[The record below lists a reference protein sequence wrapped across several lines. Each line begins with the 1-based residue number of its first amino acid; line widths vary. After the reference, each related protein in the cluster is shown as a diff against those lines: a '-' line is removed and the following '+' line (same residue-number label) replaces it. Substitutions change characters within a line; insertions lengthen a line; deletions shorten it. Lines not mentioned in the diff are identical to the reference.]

1 MQLKRLH
8 TFLLKDYLLS
18 FLATFFVCLFI
29 LLMQSLWRYIDEMVG
44 KGLDLIVMA
53 QFFYYAALTLV
64 PMALPLAILLSSLM
78 SFGGL
83 GERLELIAMKAA
95 GISLFRIMKPYLVV
109 IGFLSIG
116 SFYFSNVVMPDVQLK
131 WTVLLRSIKHKS
143 PDVSI
148 PVGSFY
154 TGIDNYSIYVRSK
167 NHNTRMLYDMMIY
180 DFTGT
185 AGGGSSDNIRIV
197 TADSGMLVS
206 TADKKGFILKLHN
219 GEMFE
224 NMKGS
229 AVQVSKRNI
238 PFRRETFVY
247 RELIMDYDNNLNM
260 VSEESVAGKQT
271 TKNLEQ
277 LTQAVD
283 SLKHESDSLAAAYA
297 YKYVNSLFFGRT
309 IDSGYVK
316 TNLDTI
322 PLENAKNYEA
332 IINRRS
338 LMQLKES
345 YDRAVNNMQVVRNEF
360 DYFGER
366 KYSVVDKQMWKH
378 DIERHRKFTLSFA
391 CIIFFFIG
399 APLGAII
406 RKGGFGLPVVISIL
420 LFIIYYIVDNTGF
433 KMARNGGWPVW
444 VGTWL
449 SSAMLFPLGLF
460 LTYKAA
466 IDATFNMPTASAL
479 GKNIAKFFKKLFSK
493 KKKNIDNQEDII
505 VYNNNEL

>member
-1 MQLKRLH
+1 
-8 TFLLKDYLLS
+8 
-18 FLATFFVCLFI
+18 
-29 LLMQSLWRYIDEMVG
+29 MVG
-44 KGLDLIVMA
+44 KGLELTVMA

-95 GISLFRIMKPYLVV
+95 GISLFRIMKPYIVV
-109 IGFLSIG
+109 IAMLSIG

-131 WTVLLRSIKHKS
+131 WTVLLRSIKQKS

-154 TGIDNYSIYVRSK
+154 TGIENYSIYVRSK
-167 NHNTRMLYDMMIY
+167 NHNTKMLYDMMIY

-185 AGGGSSDNIRIV
+185 TNGGGADNIRIV

-206 TADKKGFILKLHN
+206 TADKKGFLLKLHS

-229 AVQVSKRNI
+229 AVQVSSKNI
-238 PFRRETFVY
+238 PFRRETFSY
-247 RELIMDYDNNLNM
+247 RELRMDYDNSLNM

-277 LTQAVD
+277 LTHAVD
-283 SLKHESDSLAAAYA
+283 SLQRESDSLAASYA
-297 YKYVNSLFFGRT
+297 HKYVNTLFFGRT
-309 IDSGYVK
+309 LDSGYVK
-316 TNLDTI
+316 VDLDTI
-322 PLENAKNYEA
+322 PLEEAKSYTA
-332 IINRRS
+332 MIDRRS
-338 LMQLKES
+338 KIQLKES
-345 YDRAVNNMQVVRNEF
+345 FDRAVNKMQVVRNEL

-366 KYSVVDKQMWKH
+366 KHAAVDKQMWRH

-391 CIIFFFIG
+391 CLIFFFIG

-406 RKGGFGLPVVISIL
+406 RKGGFGLPVVISIV

-433 KMARNGGWPVW
+433 KMSRSGSWPVW
-444 VGTWL
+444 AGTWL
-449 SSAMLFPLGLF
+449 SSGMLFPLGLF

-466 IDATFNMPTASAL
+466 IDATFNMPTFSVL
-479 GKNIAKFFKKLFSK
+479 GKNISKFFKNLFSRK
-493 KKKNIDNQEDII
+493 KKQEQK
-505 VYNNNEL
+505 VNSLSNNEL

>member
-1 MQLKRLH
+1 
-8 TFLLKDYLLS
+8 
-18 FLATFFVCLFI
+18 
-29 LLMQSLWRYIDEMVG
+29 MQSLWRYIDEMVG

-116 SFYFSNVVMPDVQLK
+116 SFYFSNVVMPEVQLK
-131 WTVLLRSIKHKS
+131 WTVLLRSIRHKS

-154 TGIDNYSIYVRSK
+154 TGIDNYSIYVRGK
-167 NHNTRMLYDMMIY
+167 NHDTRMLYDMMIY

-185 AGGGSSDNIRIV
+185 SGGGSSDNIRIV

-206 TADKKGFILKLHN
+206 TADKKGFILKLHS

-224 NMKGS
+224 NMKSS
-229 AVQVSKRNI
+229 AVQVSKKNI
-238 PFRRETFVY
+238 PFRRETFAY
-247 RELIMDYDNNLNM
+247 RELIMDYDNNLTM

-271 TKNLEQ
+271 TKNLEE
-277 LTQAVD
+277 LTASVD
-283 SLKHESDSLAAAYA
+283 SLQRESDSLAAAYS
-297 YKYVNSLFFGRT
+297 YKYVNTLFFGRT
-309 IDSGYVK
+309 LDSGFVK
-316 TNLDTI
+316 ADLDTI
-322 PLENAKNYEA
+322 PLDVQKSYEA
-332 IINRRS
+332 LINRRTF
-338 LMQLKES
+338 MQLKES
-345 YDRAVNNMQVVRNEF
+345 CDRAVNKMQNVRNEL
-360 DYFGER
+360 DYYGER
-366 KYSVVDKQMWKH
+366 KYSSVDKNLWKH

-433 KMARNGGWPVW
+433 KMSRNGSWPVW
-444 VGTWL
+444 FGTWF
-449 SSAMLFPLGLF
+449 SSGMLFPLGLF

-466 IDATFNMPTASAL
+466 IDATFNMPTMGVL
-479 GKNIAKFFKKLFSK
+479 GKNISKFFKTLFSK
-493 KKKNIDNQEDII
+493 KKKQQE
-505 VYNNNEL
+505 VS

>member
-1 MQLKRLH
+1 
-8 TFLLKDYLLS
+8 
-18 FLATFFVCLFI
+18 
-29 LLMQSLWRYIDEMVG
+29 MVG

-64 PMALPLAILLSSLM
+64 PMALPLSILLSSLM

-131 WTVLLRSIKHKS
+131 WTVLLRSIRHKS

-167 NHNTRMLYDMMIY
+167 NHDTRMLYDMMIY

-229 AVQVSKRNI
+229 AVQVSKKNI

-277 LTQAVD
+277 LTQTID
-283 SLKHESDSLAAAYA
+283 SLQKESDSLANAFSH
-297 YKYVNSLFFGRT
+297 KYVNTLFFGRT
-309 IDSGYVK
+309 LDSGYVK
-316 TNLDTI
+316 VNLDTI
-322 PLENAKNYEA
+322 PLEKAKSYEA

-338 LMQLKES
+338 LMQQKES
-345 YDRAVNNMQVVRNEF
+345 FDRAVNKMQVVRNEL
-360 DYFGER
+360 DYHGER
-366 KYSVVDKQMWKH
+366 KYSSVDKMMWKH

-433 KMARNGGWPVW
+433 KMARNGSWPVW
-444 VGTWL
+444 VGTWF

-466 IDATFNMPTASAL
+466 IDATFNMPTAKVL
-479 GKNIAKFFKKLFSK
+479 GKNISKFFKNLFSRK
-493 KKKNIDNQEDII
+493 KKQEVSQEVNIDN
-505 VYNNNEL
+505 NEL

>member
-44 KGLDLIVMA
+44 KGLELTVLA
-53 QFFYYAALTLV
+53 QFFYYAALSLV

-95 GISLFRIMKPYLVV
+95 GISLFRIMKPYIVV
-109 IGFLSIG
+109 IALLSVG

-154 TGIDNYSIYVRSK
+154 TGIENYSIYVRSK
-167 NHNTRMLYDMMIY
+167 NHDTKMLYDMMIY
-180 DFTGT
+180 DFSGT
-185 AGGGSSDNIRIV
+185 AGGGGSDNIRIV

-206 TADKKGFILKLHN
+206 TADKKGFILKLHS

-229 AVQVSKRNI
+229 EVQVSRKNI
-238 PFRRETFVY
+238 PFRRETFEY
-247 RELIMDYDNNLNM
+247 RELIMDYDNSLNM
-260 VSEESVAGKQT
+260 VSEESVSNKQS
-271 TKNLEQ
+271 TKNLDE
-277 LTQAVD
+277 LTASID
-283 SLKHESDSLAAAYA
+283 SLQRMSDSMAVAYSH
-297 YKYVNSLFFGRT
+297 KYVNSLFFGRT
-309 IDSGYVK
+309 LDSGYVK
-316 TNLDTI
+316 ANLDTI
-322 PLENAKNYEA
+322 PQEMLKSYQTM
-332 IINRRS
+332 INRRT

-345 YDRAVNNMQVVRNEF
+345 CDRAVNKMQNVRNEL
-360 DYFGER
+360 DYFGDR
-366 KYSVVDKQMWKH
+366 KLNTVDKVMWKH
-378 DIERHRKFTLSFA
+378 NIEWHRKFTLSFA
-391 CIIFFFIG
+391 CFIFFFIG

-406 RKGGFGLPVVISIL
+406 RKGGFGLPVVISIV

-444 VGTWL
+444 AGTWL

-466 IDATFNMPTASAL
+466 IDATFNMPTVGAL
-479 GKNIAKFFKKLFSK
+479 GKNISNFFKKLFAKLKRSK
-493 KKKNIDNQEDII
+493 DKPEII
-505 VYNNNEL
+505 

>member
-1 MQLKRLH
+1 MQIKRLH

-64 PMALPLAILLSSLM
+64 PMALPLSILLSSLM

-109 IGFLSIG
+109 IGILSIG

-167 NHNTRMLYDMMIY
+167 NHDTRMLYDMMIY

-229 AVQVSKRNI
+229 AVQVSKKNI

-277 LTQAVD
+277 LTQTID
-283 SLKHESDSLAAAYA
+283 SLQRESDSLANAYS
-297 YKYVNSLFFGRT
+297 YKYVNTLFFGRT
-309 IDSGYVK
+309 LDSGYVK
-316 TNLDTI
+316 VNLDTI
-322 PLENAKNYEA
+322 PLEKAKSYEA

-338 LMQLKES
+338 LMQQKES
-345 YDRAVNNMQVVRNEF
+345 FDRAVNNMQVVRNEL
-360 DYFGER
+360 DYHGER
-366 KYSVVDKQMWKH
+366 KYSSVDKPMWKH

-433 KMARNGGWPVW
+433 KMARNGSWPVW
-444 VGTWL
+444 IGTWF
-449 SSAMLFPLGLF
+449 SSIMLFPLGLF

-466 IDATFNMPTASAL
+466 IDATFNMPTAKVL
-479 GKNIAKFFKKLFSK
+479 GKKISKFFKNLFSK
-493 KKKNIDNQEDII
+493 RKKQDVIQEINIEE
-505 VYNNNEL
+505 NNEL